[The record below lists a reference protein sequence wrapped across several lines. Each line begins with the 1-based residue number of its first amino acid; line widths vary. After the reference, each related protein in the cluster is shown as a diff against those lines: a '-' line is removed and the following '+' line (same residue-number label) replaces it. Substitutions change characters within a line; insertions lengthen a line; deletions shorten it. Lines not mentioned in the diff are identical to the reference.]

1 MPADNKYY
9 RRLQVAKIVN
19 EALQSLGLDF
29 PRADAPAKA
38 ALAAAKARLLAERD

>member
-1 MPADNKYY
+1 MPADDKHYL
-9 RRLQVAKIVN
+9 RLQIAKIVN
-19 EALQSLGLDF
+19 ESLESLGLDF